1 MLRVVRS
8 IVVLVLLLG
17 ALPSLA
23 SAQAAP
29 SRERV
34 RQMLSGVEDV
44 PSDEDWRR
52 LGDGVIPVLID
63 LYGDADQPPY
73 VRLRAVGAVAAFPR
87 PAVRT
92 FLLAVTRVEGQSD
105 LFIREAVMA
114 LARGFGAA
122 ASADVSPFLGHD
134 EPVVREAAARA
145 LGRIGDAGA
154 TRALRARLTVERD
167 STVRATIEA
176 ALR

>member
-1 MLRVVRS
+1 MLPLVRS
-8 IVVLVLLLG
+8 IAVSVLLLC

-34 RQMLSGVEDV
+34 RQMLSGVEDT
-44 PSDEDWRR
+44 PSDEGWRR

-63 LYGDADQPPY
+63 LYDDPDEAPY
-73 VRLRAVGAVAAFPR
+73 VRLRAIGATAAFPR

-92 FLLAVTRVEGQSD
+92 FLLAVARLEGQGD
-105 LFIREAVMA
+105 LFVREALLA

-122 ASADVSPFLGHD
+122 ASGDLRPFLAHD

-145 LGRIGDAGA
+145 LGQVGDAGA
-154 TRALRARLTVERD
+154 TRALRARLAVERD
-167 STVRATIEA
+167 ATVREAIEA